1 MTCGHKK
8 IIPLPFDRYNR
19 DASLGSSI
27 MEFAPFSHRFPKEE
41 RGKEMRN
48 FVVKFPLP
56 SFLNGNSVAEHSV
69 AEHSVAEHSVA
80 EHSVAEHF

>member
-1 MTCGHKK
+1 
-8 IIPLPFDRYNR
+8 
-19 DASLGSSI
+19 

-80 EHSVAEHF
+80 EHF

>member
-8 IIPLPFDRYNR
+8 IVPFDRYNR

-56 SFLNGNSVAEHSV
+56 SSTPSFLNGNSVAEHSV
-69 AEHSVAEHSVA
+69 AEH
-80 EHSVAEHF
+80 F